1 MNLPFPIGYYAAAFV
16 AAGLT
21 TCLALPL
28 WRRFS
33 QRVGL
38 VDDPG
43 HRKIHATPMPLAG
56 GLAVLTGLAL
66 PLLVAVGLIAIGA
79 VSGDAFERLS
89 YGLGKR
95 AVQLAAIVFG
105 AIGMLGLGLADDRFE
120 LKPALKFIG
129 QFAIAFLV
137 AASGVRV
144 TLFVDN
150 VLFSYAVTMLWIL
163 TVTNAVNF
171 MDNMNGLCAGIG
183 TIGALHFG
191 ILAAARGQ
199 YLVALLAF
207 LAAGAFAGFL
217 PHNYPKAS
225 SFLGDSGSHLVGY
238 LLAVLAILP
247 HFYSAKAGT
256 SPAAVVSPLLI
267 LAVPLA
273 DLASVVILRTS
284 RGIPFW
290 VGDTNHLSHRL
301 VRSGWSKPAA
311 VALLWS
317 AGAMAGVVCHLF

>member
-1 MNLPFPIGYYAAAFV
+1 MNLPFPIGYYAAAFL
-16 AAGLT
+16 AAGFT
-21 TCLALPL
+21 TWCALPL

-43 HRKIHATPMPLAG
+43 HRKIHSTPMPLAG
-56 GLAVLTGLAL
+56 GLAVLSGLAL
-66 PLLVAVGLIAIGA
+66 PLIAAVILIDSGAIG
-79 VSGDAFERLS
+79 GDAFDRLS

-95 AVQLAAIVFG
+95 AVQLTAIVFG
-105 AIGMLGLGLADDRFE
+105 AIGMMALGLADDRFE
-120 LKPALKFIG
+120 LKPLLKFAG
-129 QFAIAFLV
+129 QCAIAFIV

-144 TLFVDN
+144 TLFVDS
-150 VLFSYAVTMLWIL
+150 VAFSYAVTMLWIL

-207 LAAGAFAGFL
+207 LAAGSLAGFL

-256 SPAAVVSPLLI
+256 SHVAVFSPLLI
-267 LAVPLA
+267 LAVPLI

-284 RGIPFW
+284 RRIPFW

-301 VRSGWSKPAA
+301 VRTGLGKPTA
-311 VALLWS
+311 VALLWLCGIV
-317 AGAMAGVVCHLF
+317 AGSLCYFL

>member
-1 MNLPFPIGYYAAAFV
+1 MNLPFPIGYYAAAFA

-43 HRKIHATPMPLAG
+43 HRKIHAAPMPLAG

-66 PLLVAVGLIAIGA
+66 PLLVAVAFIAAGA
-79 VSGDAFERLS
+79 LPGDAFDKLS

-95 AVQLAAIVFG
+95 ALQLGAIVFG
-105 AIGMLGLGLADDRFE
+105 AIGMLALGLADDRFE
-120 LKPALKFIG
+120 LKPLLKFAG
-129 QFAIAFLV
+129 QCAIAFLV

-199 YLVALLAF
+199 YLVALLAS
-207 LAAGAFAGFL
+207 LAAGALAGFL

-225 SFLGDSGSHLVGY
+225 SFLGDSGSHLVGF

-256 SPAAVVSPLLI
+256 SPAAVISPLFI

-301 VRSGWSKPAA
+301 VRAGLGKPAA
-311 VALLWS
+311 VALLWL
-317 AGAMAGVVCHLF
+317 GGVVAGSLCYFL